1 MSRIEKTFAALERAA
16 LVSFITAGDP
26 DRDTSAAVLEGLPE
40 AGADIIELGM
50 PFSDPMADG
59 PVIQAAS
66 QRALAAGANMQQT
79 LSMVQQFRSKN
90 DETPIVLMGYFNPIM
105 AYGVQQFG
113 QDAANAGVDGLII
126 VDLPPEE
133 DEELQTAAKANRL
146 DIIRLITP
154 TTDESR
160 LKTLLDGASGFLYY
174 VSITGVTGT
183 ASADM
188 SKLEPH
194 IEEIKKHTD
203 LPIAIGFGIKTPK
216 DAAAMGRIGD
226 AVVVGSSIVQTIEN
240 NDKNTAARAVATQ
253 VKALSAALSKP
264 LAKLDNQG

>member
-1 MSRIEKTFAALERAA
+1 MNRIEKTFAALKRPA

-26 DRDTSAAVLEGLPE
+26 DRETSQAVLDALPE

-66 QRALAAGANMQQT
+66 GRALQAGADMKQT
-79 LSMVQQFRSKN
+79 LSMVQQFREKN
-90 DETPIVLMGYFNPIM
+90 DDTPIVLMGYFNPVL
-105 AYGVQQFG
+105 AYGVQQFAK
-113 QDAANAGVDGLII
+113 DASAAGVDGMII

-133 DEELQTAAKANRL
+133 DEELQTAAKANGL

-160 LKTLLDGASGFLYY
+160 LKTLLNGASGFLYY

-183 ASADM
+183 ASANMD
-188 SKLEPH
+188 KLKPH
-194 IEEIKKHTD
+194 IVEIKKHTK
-203 LPIAIGFGIKTPK
+203 LPIVIGFGIKTPD
-216 DAAAMGRIGD
+216 DAAAMGQIGD

-240 NDKNTAARAVATQ
+240 NDKNTAAGAVSEQ
-253 VKALSAALSKP
+253 VKALSEAL
-264 LAKLDNQG
+264 